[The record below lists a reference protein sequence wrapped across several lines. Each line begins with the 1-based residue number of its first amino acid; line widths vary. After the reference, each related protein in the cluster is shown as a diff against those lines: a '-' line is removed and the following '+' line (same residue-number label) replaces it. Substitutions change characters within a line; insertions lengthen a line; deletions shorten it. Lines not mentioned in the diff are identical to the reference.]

1 MSCSKIIAI
10 VAVIIFLFGISTID
24 CAVAAEKAKCIT
36 EGTFYSVK
44 WEQIEVGDGEG
55 HIIGIYETNGV
66 NYYELTGERLVDRT
80 VGLMDLN
87 SKTGHG
93 FIRGYGV
100 ETNSDGDKMF
110 RSFESKPIGKTQW
123 KGEWNIIK
131 CTGKLK
137 GTDGGGIWTWTS
149 YDLDMNQGYQKMEG
163 QMQTPEQ

>member
-1 MSCSKIIAI
+1 MSCSKIISI
-10 VAVIIFLFGISTID
+10 VAVIILLFGISTID
-24 CAVAAEKAKCIT
+24 YAAAAEKAKCKS

-110 RSFESKPIGKTQW
+110 RSFEGKPIGKTQW
-123 KGEWNIIK
+123 KGEWNIIN
-131 CTGKLK
+131 CTGKLEGNK
-137 GTDGGGIWTWTS
+137 GGGIWSWTS
-149 YDLDMNQGYQKMEG
+149 YDLEMNQGYLEMEG
-163 QMQTPEQ
+163 EMQNPEQ

>member
-1 MSCSKIIAI
+1 MYCSKIITI

-24 CAVAAEKAKCIT
+24 CAVAAEKVKCIT

-44 WEQIEVGDGEG
+44 WEQIEVADEEE
-55 HIIGIYETNGV
+55 HKIGIYEMKGL
-66 NYYELTGERLVDRT
+66 YFDELTGERIVDKS
-80 VGLMDLN
+80 VGFMDFN
-87 SKTGHG
+87 SKTGDG
-93 FIRGYGV
+93 FVRGYGV
-100 ETNSDGDKMF
+100 ETYSNGDKMF
-110 RSFESKPIGKTQW
+110 RSFEGKPIGKTQW

-163 QMQTPEQ
+163 EMQTPEQ